1 MSYSLCWSGRFWTVQ
16 VPIGVTHAWAY
27 VFAYVT
33 GGGSTSGGS
42 TSGDSTGGS
51 VAAGMRA
58 AIAAAYPGV
67 GWTASSSPK
76 ECGRPFS
83 SVVFGPEI
91 GAELGTSSRGCSSYG
106 HNRSQMRTHPASLR
120 SNMSAVSG
128 TSEFHKQSPQSA
140 TSTSLQGR
148 GPIAEEAGRASR
160 TRESMPFANGHMGG
174 WMGTVPT
181 TRPRDVGVRH
191 A

>member
-1 MSYSLCWSGRFWTVQ
+1 MQ

-33 GGGSTSGGS
+33 GGDSTSGDSTSSGS

-67 GWTASSSPK
+67 GWTASSSSSPK

-120 SNMSAVSG
+120 SNTSAVSG

-140 TSTSLQGR
+140 TSSASLGR

>member
-33 GGGSTSGGS
+33 GGGSTGGS
-42 TSGDSTGGS
+42 STGGGSTGGS
-51 VAAGMRA
+51 VVAGMRA
-58 AIAAAYPGV
+58 AITAAYPGV
-67 GWTASSSPK
+67 GWTVGADSK

-91 GAELGTSSRGCSSYG
+91 GAELGMSSRACYSYG
-106 HNRSQMRTHPASLR
+106 HNRSQMQTHPASLR

-140 TSTSLQGR
+140 TSISSPGR
-148 GPIAEEAGRASR
+148 DPIAGEAGRASR
-160 TRESMPFANGHMGG
+160 THESMQTANGHMGG